1 MQRPNITQKQ
11 YDIPQRNKL
20 VTKVSTGYTGG
31 LEPSSII
38 KTMMKI
44 IKMSFKDSMDKETRK
59 QFSKI
64 TDAVIRMA
72 EEIRE

>member
-11 YDIPQRNKL
+11 YEIPQRNRL
-20 VTKVSTGYTGG
+20 VTEVSIGFAG

-38 KTMMKI
+38 KTMIKI
-44 IKMSFKDSMDKETRK
+44 IKMSSKDSMDKETRE

-64 TDAVIRMA
+64 TDAVIRMT

>member
-1 MQRPNITQKQ
+1 MQRQNITQKQ
-11 YDIPQRNKL
+11 YEIPQRNKL
-20 VTKVSTGYTGG
+20 VTKVSTGYAG

-44 IKMSFKDSMDKETRK
+44 IKMNFKGSMDKETRE

-64 TDAVIRMA
+64 TDAVVRIA

>member
-20 VTKVSTGYTGG
+20 VTKVSTGYTG

-44 IKMSFKDSMDKETRK
+44 IKMSFKDSMDKETRE

-64 TDAVIRMA
+64 TDVVVRIA

>member
-11 YDIPQRNKL
+11 HELPQRNKL
-20 VTKVSTGYTGG
+20 VTNVSIGCAG

-44 IKMSFKDSMDKETRK
+44 IKMNSKDNMDKETRE
-59 QFSKI
+59 QFYKI
-64 TDAVIRMA
+64 TDAVVRMA

>member
-11 YDIPQRNKL
+11 YEIPQRNKL
-20 VTKVSTGYTGG
+20 VTKVSTGYTG

-44 IKMSFKDSMDKETRK
+44 IKMSCKNSMDKETHE
-59 QFSKI
+59 QFSRI
-64 TDAVIRMA
+64 TDAVVRMV
-72 EEIRE
+72 EEIR

>member
-11 YDIPQRNKL
+11 YEVPQRNKL
-20 VTKVSTGYTGG
+20 VTEVSTGYAG

-44 IKMSFKDSMDKETRK
+44 IKMSSNDSMDKETRE

-64 TDAVIRMA
+64 TDAVVRMA

>member
-11 YDIPQRNKL
+11 YEIPQRNKL
-20 VTKVSTGYTGG
+20 VTKVSTGYTG

-44 IKMSFKDSMDKETRK
+44 IKTSFKDSMDKETCE

-64 TDAVIRMA
+64 TDAVVRLA
-72 EEIRE
+72 EEIKE

>member
-11 YDIPQRNKL
+11 YEIPQQNKL
-20 VTKVSTGYTGG
+20 VTKVSTGYTG

-44 IKMSFKDSMDKETRK
+44 IKTSFKDSMDKETRE

-64 TDAVIRMA
+64 TDAVVRLA
-72 EEIRE
+72 EEIKE

>member
-1 MQRPNITQKQ
+1 MQRPNLTQKQ
-11 YDIPQRNKL
+11 CEIPQRKKL
-20 VTKVSTGYTGG
+20 VTESSIRYAG

-38 KTMMKI
+38 KSMMKI
-44 IKMSFKDSMDKETRK
+44 IKMSSKNSMDKETRE

-64 TDAVIRMA
+64 TDAVVRMT

>member
-11 YDIPQRNKL
+11 YEIPQRNKL
-20 VTKVSTGYTGG
+20 VTKGSTGYTG
-31 LEPSSII
+31 LEPLSII

-44 IKMSFKDSMDKETRK
+44 IKMNFKDSMDKETRE

-64 TDAVIRMA
+64 TETVVRIA

>member
-11 YDIPQRNKL
+11 YEIPQRNKL
-20 VTKVSTGYTGG
+20 VTKVSTGYTG

-44 IKMSFKDSMDKETRK
+44 IKTSFKDSMDKETRE

-64 TDAVIRMA
+64 TDAVVRLA
-72 EEIRE
+72 EEIKE

>member
-11 YDIPQRNKL
+11 YEIPQRNKL
-20 VTKVSTGYTGG
+20 VTKVSIGYAG

-38 KTMMKI
+38 KTMIKI
-44 IKMSFKDSMDKETRK
+44 IKMSSKDSMDKETRK

>member
-11 YDIPQRNKL
+11 YEIPQRNRL
-20 VTKVSTGYTGG
+20 VTEVSIGFAG

-38 KTMMKI
+38 KTMIKI
-44 IKMSFKDSMDKETRK
+44 IKMSSKDSMDKETRK

>member
-1 MQRPNITQKQ
+1 MQRPNMTQKQ
-11 YDIPQRNKL
+11 YEIPQRDKL
-20 VTKVSTGYTGG
+20 VTKVSTGYTG

-44 IKMSFKDSMDKETRK
+44 IKMSFKDSMDKETRE

-64 TDAVIRMA
+64 TDAVVRIA

>member
-1 MQRPNITQKQ
+1 MPRSNITQKQ
-11 YDIPQRNKL
+11 YEIPQRNKL
-20 VTKVSTGYTGG
+20 VAEVSAGYAG

-44 IKMSFKDSMDKETRK
+44 IKMSSKDNMDKETRE

-64 TDAVIRMA
+64 TDAVVRMA

>member
-1 MQRPNITQKQ
+1 MQRQNITQKQ
-11 YDIPQRNKL
+11 YDMPQRNKL
-20 VTKVSTGYTGG
+20 VTKVSTGYTG

-44 IKMSFKDSMDKETRK
+44 IKMSFKDSMDKETRE

-64 TDAVIRMA
+64 TDAVIRIA

>member
-1 MQRPNITQKQ
+1 MQRPNMTQKQ
-11 YDIPQRNKL
+11 YEIPQRDKL
-20 VTKVSTGYTGG
+20 VTKVSTGYTG

-44 IKMSFKDSMDKETRK
+44 IKMSFKDSMDKETRE

-64 TDAVIRMA
+64 TDAVIRIA

>member
-1 MQRPNITQKQ
+1 MQRPSIKQKQ
-11 YDIPQRNKL
+11 CEILQRNKL
-20 VTKVSTGYTGG
+20 VTGSSIGYAG

-38 KTMMKI
+38 KSMMKI
-44 IKMSFKDSMDKETRK
+44 IKMGYKDSMDKETRE

-64 TDAVIRMA
+64 SDAVIRMA

>member
-11 YDIPQRNKL
+11 YEIPQRNEL
-20 VTKVSTGYTGG
+20 VTKVSTGYTG

-44 IKMSFKDSMDKETRK
+44 IKTSFKDSMDKETRE

-64 TDAVIRMA
+64 TDAVVRLA
-72 EEIRE
+72 EEIKE

>member
-1 MQRPNITQKQ
+1 MQRQNITQKQ
-11 YDIPQRNKL
+11 YEIPQRNKL
-20 VTKVSTGYTGG
+20 VTKVSTGYTG

-44 IKMSFKDSMDKETRK
+44 IKMSFKDSMDKETRE

-64 TDAVIRMA
+64 TDAVIRIA

>member
-11 YDIPQRNKL
+11 YEIPQRNKL
-20 VTKVSTGYTGG
+20 VTKVSTGHTG

-38 KTMMKI
+38 KTMIKI
-44 IKMSFKDSMDKETRK
+44 IKMSFKDSMDKETRE

-64 TDAVIRMA
+64 TDAVVRIA